1 MFYGILSLLVLLNE
15 NKVVDDIL
23 KIFKLWPM
31 DSAGNETLAQIKTE
45 SRFFSF
51 LVIVNLILTLIAAI
65 LFIVP
70 FPYDEE
76 VYFAMYLF
84 DRWFPSCAPILK
96 WFYRLTILV
105 VAFAI
110 VNSAHMFLYITEQ
123 LKFQT
128 YLLLKHVDNIT
139 SLEEYCDDG
148 LLIKNKHYQIAI
160 ERRIKFCIKRHI
172 ELIKYVSE
180 SVSYFFFKINFSV
193 ISDCI
198 RKVRK
203 WIPLFAI
210 IGILIFLSCIF
221 YFFFHQDLSIGRN
234 LRVGGTFV
242 AGVFTFCLLIFTGQS
257 VENQTDVLH
266 RINGNI
272 LWTTLDKK
280 NLRLLMTMTLV
291 LKTPIKLKFSENVI
305 VNYEI
310 GIKIIKAVYS
320 AVCFFLQIRSA
331 LH

>member
-1 MFYGILSLLVLLNE
+1 
-15 NKVVDDIL
+15 VVDDIL

-70 FPYDEE
+70 FSYDEE

-221 YFFFHQDLSIGRN
+221 YFFFVSVIKMNQFTHLTQIKS
-234 LRVGGTFV
+234 V
-242 AGVFTFCLLIFTGQS
+242 ASGF
-257 VENQTDVLH
+257 
-266 RINGNI
+266 INR
-272 LWTTLDKK
+272 KK
-280 NLRLLMTMTLV
+280 
-291 LKTPIKLKFSENVI
+291 S
-305 VNYEI
+305 
-310 GIKIIKAVYS
+310 
-320 AVCFFLQIRSA
+320 
-331 LH
+331 

>member
-1 MFYGILSLLVLLNE
+1 MLSLLVLLNE
-15 NKVVDDIL
+15 NKMVDNIL

-31 DSAGNETLAQIKTE
+31 DSAGNETRAQIKTE

-84 DRWFPSCAPILK
+84 DRWFPSCAPVLK

-123 LKFQT
+123 LTFQA
-128 YLLLKHVDNIT
+128 YLLLKHIDNIST
-139 SLEEYCDDG
+139 LDEYCDDG
-148 LLIKNKHYQIAI
+148 LLVNNKHYQIAV
-160 ERRIKFCIKRHI
+160 EGRIKFCIKRHI

-180 SVSYFFFKINFSV
+180 SLSYCCFKINFSV
-193 ISDCI
+193 ISDCL

-221 YFFFHQDLSIGRN
+221 YFFFVSVIKMNQLTYLTQIKS
-234 LRVGGTFV
+234 V
-242 AGVFTFCLLIFTGQS
+242 A
-257 VENQTDVLH
+257 
-266 RINGNI
+266 
-272 LWTTLDKK
+272 
-280 NLRLLMTMTLV
+280 
-291 LKTPIKLKFSENVI
+291 
-305 VNYEI
+305 
-310 GIKIIKAVYS
+310 
-320 AVCFFLQIRSA
+320 
-331 LH
+331 

>member
-1 MFYGILSLLVLLNE
+1 
-15 NKVVDDIL
+15 
-23 KIFKLWPM
+23 
-31 DSAGNETLAQIKTE
+31 
-45 SRFFSF
+45 
-51 LVIVNLILTLIAAI
+51 
-65 LFIVP
+65 FIVP
-70 FPYDEE
+70 FPNDEE

-172 ELIKYVSE
+172 ELI
-180 SVSYFFFKINFSV
+180 NV

-242 AGVFTFCLLIFTGQS
+242 AGVFTFCFLIFTGQS

-266 RINGNI
+266 RING
-272 LWTTLDKK
+272 
-280 NLRLLMTMTLV
+280 
-291 LKTPIKLKFSENVI
+291 
-305 VNYEI
+305 
-310 GIKIIKAVYS
+310 
-320 AVCFFLQIRSA
+320 
-331 LH
+331 

>member
-1 MFYGILSLLVLLNE
+1 MLSLVVLLNE
-15 NKVVDDIL
+15 NKMVDNIL

-31 DSAGNETLAQIKTE
+31 DSAGNETLAKIKTE

-96 WFYRLTILV
+96 WFYRLTLLV
-105 VAFAI
+105 VGFAI
-110 VNSAHMFLYITEQ
+110 VTSAHMFLYITEQ

-148 LLIKNKHYQIAI
+148 LLIKNKHYQTAI

-172 ELIKYVSE
+172 ELI
-180 SVSYFFFKINFSV
+180 
-193 ISDCI
+193 
-198 RKVRK
+198 
-203 WIPLFAI
+203 
-210 IGILIFLSCIF
+210 
-221 YFFFHQDLSIGRN
+221 
-234 LRVGGTFV
+234 
-242 AGVFTFCLLIFTGQS
+242 
-257 VENQTDVLH
+257 
-266 RINGNI
+266 
-272 LWTTLDKK
+272 
-280 NLRLLMTMTLV
+280 
-291 LKTPIKLKFSENVI
+291 
-305 VNYEI
+305 
-310 GIKIIKAVYS
+310 
-320 AVCFFLQIRSA
+320 
-331 LH
+331 

>member
-1 MFYGILSLLVLLNE
+1 
-15 NKVVDDIL
+15 
-23 KIFKLWPM
+23 
-31 DSAGNETLAQIKTE
+31 
-45 SRFFSF
+45 
-51 LVIVNLILTLIAAI
+51 
-65 LFIVP
+65 
-70 FPYDEE
+70 
-76 VYFAMYLF
+76 MYLF

-221 YFFFHQDLSIGRN
+221 YFFFVSVIKMNQFTHLTQIKS
-234 LRVGGTFV
+234 V
-242 AGVFTFCLLIFTGQS
+242 ASGF
-257 VENQTDVLH
+257 
-266 RINGNI
+266 INR
-272 LWTTLDKK
+272 KK
-280 NLRLLMTMTLV
+280 
-291 LKTPIKLKFSENVI
+291 S
-305 VNYEI
+305 
-310 GIKIIKAVYS
+310 
-320 AVCFFLQIRSA
+320 
-331 LH
+331 